1 MSYYLII
8 LNYQYHF
15 SIFTRIALTV
25 FVFIVLEF
33 MGVFQF
39 IISWSTNI
47 DSNKSI
53 LNIDCNNKMNEAKN
67 VVRIASEPIKSK
79 SSDRKVMK
87 QRRIVKRVFSKTV
100 NNENNTISTFT
111 LRFKEKTTSI
121 GKMVFAEKSSNFTMP
136 FTEEECDFENVARLE
151 DKLLDRNNLFDDK
164 VNERTAN
171 CSNYLDSLFEI
182 VYRKGNRVFDK

>member
-1 MSYYLII
+1 
-8 LNYQYHF
+8 
-15 SIFTRIALTV
+15 
-25 FVFIVLEF
+25 

-47 DSNKSI
+47 DSKESI
-53 LNIDCNNKMNEAKN
+53 LNTDCNNKINEAIRVAN
-67 VVRIASEPIKSK
+67 EPIKSK
-79 SSDRKVMK
+79 SSDRKTME
-87 QRRIVKRVFSKTV
+87 QRRIVKRVFSETV
-100 NNENNTISTFT
+100 NNKNNTISTFT

-136 FTEEECDFENVARLE
+136 FSEEECDFENGARLE
-151 DKLLDRNNLFDDK
+151 DKLSDRNNLLDDK

-182 VYRKGNRVFDK
+182 VYRKGNRLFDK